1 MSAFVSLA
9 KSLTLLI
16 SSFFDIICLLSTR
29 TEVGDIVQEV
39 IFFFDDSGVLHKNE
53 PSGYFVYAGYVFTDR
68 NTLDVAKRKYIN
80 ANRKLKKALGRTD
93 ELKAANLEVRHKR
106 ALFNSVREY
115 DSVDVVVDISR
126 VYNHI
131 LADKKSICRYKDYV
145 LKRCVKNKLNHLIA
159 DGIISKDEEIKI
171 SIYIDEQLTATNGYY
186 DLRDSIMEELQ
197 YGIANFDYGIRHPHL
212 FDANVSVNIQYC
224 DSSSNYMIQAS
235 DILANRI
242 WTSYRTK
249 NRNCAPRQG
258 RVV

>member
-53 PSGYFVYAGYVFTDR
+53 PSGYFVYAGYVF
-68 NTLDVAKRKYIN
+68 
-80 ANRKLKKALGRTD
+80 TD

-249 NRNCAPRQG
+249 NRNLRQIDSHLTLTFP
-258 RVV
+258 

>member
-1 MSAFVSLA
+1 M
-9 KSLTLLI
+9 LI
-16 SSFFDIICLLSTR
+16 LPFFDTIQLLSTR
-29 TEVGDIVQEV
+29 IGVDDISQEV

-53 PSGYFVYAGYVFTDR
+53 PSGYFIYAGYVFTER
-68 NTLDVAKRKYIN
+68 NTLESAKRKYIN
-80 ANRKLKKALGRTD
+80 ANKKLKKALGRTD
-93 ELKAANLEVRHKR
+93 ELKAANLDAKHKR
-106 ALFNSVREY
+106 SLFNSVREY
-115 DSVDVVVDISR
+115 DSVAVVVDISR
-126 VYNHI
+126 VYDHI

-145 LKRCVKNKLNHLIA
+145 LKRCVKNKLKRLIA

-212 FDANVSVNIQYC
+212 FDANVIVNIQYC
-224 DSSSNYMIQAS
+224 DSSSNYLIQAS

-249 NRNCAPRQG
+249 NRNLRQIDHHMTLTFP
-258 RVV
+258 